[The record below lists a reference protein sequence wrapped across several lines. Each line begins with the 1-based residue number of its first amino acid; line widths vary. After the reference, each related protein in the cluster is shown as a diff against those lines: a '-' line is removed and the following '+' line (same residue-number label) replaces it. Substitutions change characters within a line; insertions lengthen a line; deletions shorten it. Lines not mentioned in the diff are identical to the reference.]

1 MRKYPHLVIRF
12 RKKEYSNFRI
22 LEIVVILNR
31 NKGSS
36 RSFKDK
42 IGFLH
47 VNANMNSLCVDT
59 ARLGFYL
66 NRGAILNKKV
76 KAAIGRFCCIN
87 TKKVV

>member
-1 MRKYPHLVIRF
+1 MRKYQHLVVRF
-12 RKKEYSNFRI
+12 RKKESSLFRI

-31 NKGSS
+31 KKSSS
-36 RSFKDK
+36 RVFKDK

-47 VNANMNSLCVDT
+47 VNATMNSLYLNT
-59 ARLGFYL
+59 ERLGYYL